1 MGVSTDRSIRGQY
14 SHAKLVTSELVM
26 ALGLGL
32 IILYGPVRAEAQ
44 GQWVCGRTP
53 YKFNYRFLFGKSL
66 QLHENQEK
74 RNLSWFVYFIDE
86 FQVWKEDQEAKY
98 SKYLFAW
105 HGRFQISKMNS
116 MTSLLQV
123 EWTDIKQKLQFN
135 FYNLLILVFNLQ
147 FFLF

>member
-14 SHAKLVTSELVM
+14 SHAKLVTSELVTT
-26 ALGLGL
+26 LGLGL

-74 RNLSWFVYFIDE
+74 RNLS
-86 FQVWKEDQEAKY
+86 
-98 SKYLFAW
+98 
-105 HGRFQISKMNS
+105 
-116 MTSLLQV
+116 
-123 EWTDIKQKLQFN
+123 
-135 FYNLLILVFNLQ
+135 
-147 FFLF
+147 

>member
-14 SHAKLVTSELVM
+14 SYAELVTSELVM

-53 YKFNYRFLFGKSL
+53 YKFNCRFLFGKSL

-74 RNLSWFVYFIDE
+74 RNLS
-86 FQVWKEDQEAKY
+86 
-98 SKYLFAW
+98 
-105 HGRFQISKMNS
+105 
-116 MTSLLQV
+116 
-123 EWTDIKQKLQFN
+123 
-135 FYNLLILVFNLQ
+135 
-147 FFLF
+147 